1 MLICPEASS
10 AQLVGWVERS
20 ETHHGN
26 CDMRWVSQ
34 GLNPSYELRADTH
47 RGIRSRFVGDGA
59 AQQVERHLAV
69 ARLAARRT
77 NLLERSL
84 DFTGDAVLYVELEA
98 EETARRDDDGG
109 DQADRYSFHPGDSVC
124 RLRPKCHIVA
134 RDGMGV

>member
-1 MLICPEASS
+1 MGFAR
-10 AQLVGWVERS
+10 AQ
-20 ETHHGN
+20 
-26 CDMRWVSQ
+26 
-34 GLNPSYELRADTH
+34 PILRADTH
-47 RGIRSRFVGDGA
+47 LGMRSRFAGDVGDGDGA
-59 AQQVERHLAV
+59 ARQVERHLAV